1 MYIVMDESQM
11 SEMDE
16 SQMSEM
22 YENDVKKFLKFAT

>member
-11 SEMDE
+11 SEMDK

-22 YENDVKKFLKFAT
+22 YENDVKKFLKIVT